1 MDHPQN
7 TLTNI
12 KQDSIWKY
20 VYCWLKKKKKEKRKA
35 EGEQKK
41 AEVAS
46 F

>member
-7 TLTNI
+7 MLTNI

-20 VYCWLKKKKKEKRKA
+20 VYCWLKKKA